1 MTKNSTGKRIRST
14 RKLSISITMELDKA
28 LEAMCARTGVNKSR
42 VIENMLRNNRLILQ
56 YIESL
61 NAKRAL
67 QTDNAVF
74 TAMPAVNTEVA
85 TPVFNLSRPVEWEN
99 IRMGKHSV
107 PEREKA
113 SESSEGTTGA

>member
-42 VIENMLRNNRLILQ
+42 VIENILRTNIFILQ

-61 NAKRAL
+61 NAEKAL
-67 QTDNAVF
+67 EQHKGPSAARPVVDSR
-74 TAMPAVNTEVA
+74 VA
-85 TPVFNLSRPVEWEN
+85 TPVFNMQDSSRKED
-99 IRMGKHSV
+99 IRK
-107 PEREKA
+107 K
-113 SESSEGTTGA
+113 